1 MSVLGIHGTVNALSL
16 MLTFSQTFCLKTNV
30 GSHSLQPLPNCQ
42 ILLTSL
48 FPEECNCI
56 LFPPRSCRVPAA
68 CQCKQLPSVPRRR
81 APEVREQR
89 RRLHGLR
96 EACPCRVAGAN
107 TRSCTHWKP
116 GYLVLLGREV
126 GCVLPI
132 PCGIGAGGAGTGA
145 RWLFLWQA
153 RCVWAASGQGPA
165 RDACL
170 LFPVSSCSSLR
181 EPALERASLLCVTAC
196 ASGSV
201 SSITKSLGAS
211 PRGSPLLGLT
221 GSLPW
226 LVIPQIHEILS
237 VEQYFLQGGASTSP
251 TPALPHLLLPGA
263 FLVKLLPAF
272 LPRNNLF
279 CCPDSWGL
287 KGKSST
293 FRESLFVFPVSSLL
307 NEQGS
312 QLWHNSADSVPC
324 YWE

>member
-1 MSVLGIHGTVNALSL
+1 MSVLGIHGTANTLSL
-16 MLTFSQTFCLKTNV
+16 VLTFSQTFCLKTNAR
-30 GSHSLQPLPNCQ
+30 SHSLQPLPNCQ

-81 APEVREQR
+81 APEAREQRR

-96 EACPCRVAGAN
+96 EACPCRVAGAY

-126 GCVLPI
+126 GRVLPI

-153 RCVWAASGQGPA
+153 RCVWAASEQGPA

-181 EPALERASLLCVTAC
+181 GRASLLCVTAC

-211 PRGSPLLGLT
+211 PRRSPLLGLT

-237 VEQYFLQGGASTSP
+237 VEQYFLQGGA
-251 TPALPHLLLPGA
+251 AQVPHLP
-263 FLVKLLPAF
+263 FPI
-272 LPRNNLF
+272 
-279 CCPDSWGL
+279 CC
-287 KGKSST
+287 
-293 FRESLFVFPVSSLL
+293 FPVLCWSSCF
-307 NEQGS
+307 QPS
-312 QLWHNSADSVPC
+312 SHKITFSAALILGD
-324 YWE
+324 